1 MRQVNSGYLKF
12 SFNLKS
18 PSYTDCDIKK
28 LEGKDLE
35 VRMTNSDGNV
45 ITDGPRASAKVKLLA
60 LPGDFARDGNPGAEE
75 LDEKEVKTRDG
86 QVSVL
91 KGILVRRLVNG
102 TCTFSNIQF
111 REGTAGNRPRTAFIL
126 AARVVDRNEDIGGH
140 RVQEAFM
147 DPVDVQTYRSKS
159 NAKTNHPKLEDHVY
173 RLKKISKK
181 GICHQKLQARNIKN
195 VEDFLKDYN
204 KNPKDLS
211 DFLGI
216 NQESESWKTMIEHA
230 KECDLRDQHQL
241 KAYKVVGHQIHAV
254 IFFNCVHDIVGA
266 KFNGNY
272 IAKENFNRQQKAIV
286 DGHKKEAYE
295 QIEGIDFHYIMNE
308 NGIPSKIPAG
318 NNTNVSGDMPLPT
331 QDIVPPPNPY
341 NHNAPYE
348 DPTHLDYMITMR
360 CPCHEICNTAAL
372 IPEGDGSIPLIGDS
386 RNGLSVS
393 DYDVSGDLQTQDTV
407 RLPNTS
413 DHSAPYQAESF
424 IRGLT
429 HVARTPPLHESRN
442 TASRILRAQMF
453 LGTCQC

>member
-147 DPVDVQTYRSKS
+147 DPVDVQTYRSKFLRS
-159 NAKTNHPKLEDHVY
+159 LRSFTVFEFQKEKRSDGSRRKLVFIG
-173 RLKKISKK
+173 LK
-181 GICHQKLQARNIKN
+181 
-195 VEDFLKDYN
+195 
-204 KNPKDLS
+204 
-211 DFLGI
+211 FLGI

-348 DPTHLDYMITMR
+348 
-360 CPCHEICNTAAL
+360 
-372 IPEGDGSIPLIGDS
+372 
-386 RNGLSVS
+386 
-393 DYDVSGDLQTQDTV
+393 
-407 RLPNTS
+407 
-413 DHSAPYQAESF
+413 AESF

-442 TASRILRAQMF
+442 TASRILRGGRSTRQ
-453 LGTCQC
+453 LL